1 MKMIMLL
8 MMLADGATKTSASP
22 DVQLLD
28 FTASYCQP
36 CQQMVPILQR
46 MEQDNF
52 PVRQIDITEEHE
64 LARRFNVDRVPTLV
78 LMVEGKEVK
87 RFIGLTD
94 EAELRS
100 EMNKAA
106 RRLAESRG
114 QKPAA
119 DAIEPVVDVIQPEE
133 PAETKTADAS
143 ERTSIKDL
151 FRKILPGAASGTS
164 LERPRVR
171 AQSPENSAEPLKGL
185 QAASAATV
193 RVRVAGTSTKDGA
206 KVQDVG
212 TGTIVYSAEG
222 QAIILTVAHVFLD
235 IATDDAKVEVEV
247 FENGKPASYPATL
260 IGGDKDVDLA
270 FLKIQTSKIMPSVR
284 LAKLSPKVTKGQPLI
299 SFGCNSGSD
308 PTRLE
313 MKIVDINRY
322 DGPANLVC
330 TTDPESGRSGGGL
343 FNANGELVGVC
354 SCADRKRKEGL
365 YMAHEPMMKL
375 VNTLKLQ
382 SILMSPVGQV
392 GEDASSSFSD
402 LLAGQTPTEKT
413 SPQVKTEPG
422 EIAKTDPP
430 VFDESSDADT
440 ENSVT
445 PNEPAIADSE
455 KLSDAP
461 LFNASAS
468 RQAEQVTEAA
478 NRMLA
483 SKSGGPKVTIL
494 IEDNTPGAQT
504 KVIVI
509 PQASPWM
516 MELLTGESDEAPVA
530 TAASRLKDSAE
541 ATSARKTTKPTTRSS
556 RNRIVSQ
563 AP

>member
-8 MMLADGATKTSASP
+8 MMLADGTTQTSAAP

-36 CQQMVPILQR
+36 CQQMVPVLQR
-46 MEQDNF
+46 MQKDKF

-106 RRLAESRG
+106 RRLADSRG
-114 QKPAA
+114 QKSAA
-119 DAIEPVVDVIQPEE
+119 DAIEPVADTKQPEE
-133 PAETKTADAS
+133 FGEVKTADAT

-151 FRKILPGAASGTS
+151 FRKILPGSASETKLDNS
-164 LERPRVR
+164 RVR
-171 AQSPENSAEPLKGL
+171 AQSPDNAVEPLKGL

-235 IATDDAKVEVEV
+235 ISTDDALVEVEV
-247 FENGKPASYPATL
+247 FENGKAVPYRATV

-284 LAKLSPKVTKGQPLI
+284 LANLAPKVTKGQPLV

-313 MKIVDINRY
+313 TKIVDINRY

-343 FNANGELVGVC
+343 FNTSGELVGVC
-354 SCADRKRKEGL
+354 SCADRKRNEGL

-375 VNTLKLQ
+375 INTLKLQ
-382 SILMSPVGQV
+382 SILMTPAGEV

-402 LLAGQTPTEKT
+402 LLAGKTPTEKT
-413 SPQVKTEPG
+413 PAPVKTEAG

-430 VFDESSDADT
+430 VFDESFDT
-440 ENSVT
+440 DEEESVT
-445 PNEPAIADSE
+445 PPESAIDIE
-455 KLSDAP
+455 ELSDAP
-461 LFNASAS
+461 LFDADESGNTARLLKPPAVCSP
-468 RQAEQVTEAA
+468 QNPAA
-478 NRMLA
+478 R
-483 SKSGGPKVTIL
+483 
-494 IEDNTPGAQT
+494 
-504 KVIVI
+504 
-509 PQASPWM
+509 
-516 MELLTGESDEAPVA
+516 
-530 TAASRLKDSAE
+530 R
-541 ATSARKTTKPTTRSS
+541 
-556 RNRIVSQ
+556 
-563 AP
+563 